1 MYSEALWQEKT
12 LFPGSKT
19 RALDAERER
28 ERERERFDNFG
39 AHAAEEIGRSV

>member
-1 MYSEALWQEKT
+1 MYIEALWQEKT

-28 ERERERFDNFG
+28 ERFDNFG
-39 AHAAEEIGRSV
+39 ALAAEEIGRSV